1 LYVEGLRKRKE
12 YDELQHSE
20 RSDRS
25 KQFRGFVD
33 DLSKRLK
40 VPKDQLYENQY
51 TMPPNQLLQLDGSIR
66 NQMRAIDGV
75 KIPCENTLSK
85 LKMELAVTH
94 GTMTGE
100 FLRGGLMG
108 AYMSD
113 PLTFLQSVSTRS
125 QFLCIGGDAGNGVSK
140 LGVTYTNRR
149 GKQKF
154 QPLLVYAGKDDW
166 ESLEKLK
173 HEPGEEPLTPFFG
186 ATRLAQLSGHSIN
199 DIWDLFQYVKDT
211 CRKPV
216 YLNGD
221 MAFLLAVQ
229 GCKTASSLNPCPICI
244 VAADKTRSDALRLS
258 QQLLE
263 PAAPRRPELPV
274 GKHSKEHKSLLFF
287 SPDEIVPLPL
297 HILLGLCNRIISE
310 TYAEL
315 LGAEKLKAAWDSVK
329 STPAWKSGVAD
340 IFGLNGPELR
350 RWERRDI
357 IAPILNELKLSRT
370 QRKRAEKC
378 QLWISGLH
386 RHLLH
391 ARNWTDAE
399 VSEFTSLVAS
409 MQSEWTAVTNTTV
422 TPKVHMLTH
431 AVEWVKRHRRLGVCS
446 EAQIESYHARFTRIM
461 NDHIPTSAGIWVAA
475 WCAHSLILL
484 LQLPPK

>member
-1 LYVEGLRKRKE
+1 MRKRQICASLLASTRTAPLTRHCVFRSCCICYSIVIVFVCCSGHLYVEGLRKRKE

-221 MAFLLAVQ
+221 MAFLLTVQ

-263 PAAPRRPELPV
+263 PAARAARNCRWASTARSTNHSSFSLLMKLCPSLSTSFSASATESFPTLTPSCSELKSSRRPGIQSSPRRPGNREWLIFSGSTV
-274 GKHSKEHKSLLFF
+274 RSYATGSAETSSLQF
-287 SPDEIVPLPL
+287 
-297 HILLGLCNRIISE
+297 
-310 TYAEL
+310 
-315 LGAEKLKAAWDSVK
+315 
-329 STPAWKSGVAD
+329 
-340 IFGLNGPELR
+340 
-350 RWERRDI
+350 
-357 IAPILNELKLSRT
+357 
-370 QRKRAEKC
+370 
-378 QLWISGLH
+378 
-386 RHLLH
+386 
-391 ARNWTDAE
+391 
-399 VSEFTSLVAS
+399 
-409 MQSEWTAVTNTTV
+409 
-422 TPKVHMLTH
+422 
-431 AVEWVKRHRRLGVCS
+431 
-446 EAQIESYHARFTRIM
+446 
-461 NDHIPTSAGIWVAA
+461 
-475 WCAHSLILL
+475 
-484 LQLPPK
+484 